1 MMAKLRMAISAP
13 VNIQNISS
21 LNSGVS
27 YKCFEINY
35 KVYVEI
41 DIDTLILD
49 KVERVYYLHHKE
61 NDKDDDS
68 TH

>member
-41 DIDTLILD
+41 DMHIILD